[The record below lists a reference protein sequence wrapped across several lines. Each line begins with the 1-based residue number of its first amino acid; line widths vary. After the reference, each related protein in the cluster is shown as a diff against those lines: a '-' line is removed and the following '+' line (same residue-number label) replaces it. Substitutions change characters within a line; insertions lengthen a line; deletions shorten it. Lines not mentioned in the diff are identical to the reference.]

1 MPLWIEVKVSAGT
14 YMNGIM
20 REQFGMFHCEDM
32 LFKSSQVH
40 FFDSDVSFLLKQS
53 VVNNKTSRVH

>member
-1 MPLWIEVKVSAGT
+1 
-14 YMNGIM
+14 MNGIM